1 MPLPLYRV
9 FAFLIL
15 LSACKRPPAPPPPD
29 YCAQDLSGVWVN
41 SSDKH
46 FAYRLRDHGGFV
58 RGEFMER
65 ADDGGLTKP
74 DDPMLIELH
83 RADGGISG
91 VMKTHG
97 PSLTG
102 RDCPVE
108 YGFDVTVCQQSAMQ
122 AQVEVTANIN
132 DDCKRASLPDGGE
145 IPPELREF
153 RLERAAGDGG
163 P

>member
-1 MPLPLYRV
+1 MPPLYRV
-9 FAFLIL
+9 LAAGL
-15 LSACKRPPAPPPPD
+15 LLCACKRSPSPPAPD
-29 YCAQDLSGVWVN
+29 DCAQDLSGIWVN

-46 FAYRLRDHGGFV
+46 FAYRLRDHEDYI

-83 RADGGISG
+83 RSDGGISG
-91 VMKTHG
+91 VMRTHG
-97 PSLTG
+97 PSLSG

-108 YGFDVTVCQQSAMQ
+108 YGFDVTVCRRDAVQ
-122 AQVEVTANIN
+122 AQVEVAASIN

-153 RLERAAGDGG
+153 RIERLR
-163 P
+163 